1 MTCPL
6 PHRNP
11 AEPDPGYIICRRH
24 LTRLTEHLTAIAVIL
39 DDLDELLVSPPP
51 MDANDARS
59 ARCDPPAPCRL
70 DVLDLTDKRSD
81 TPALYLVAS
90 WCLLVSDERQLS
102 GIPSWPSSQARW
114 LIRHV
119 DWIGHHPA
127 ADDCAREMA
136 DAWRWL
142 TTAAGMHPS
151 PPLFSCPVVHPDA
164 EGECGGPVRA
174 ELTTFG
180 VRCAKCGE
188 RWDGNERLARF
199 GALESA
205 EIVARVTTV

>member
-39 DDLDELLVSPPP
+39 DDLDELLITPPP
-51 MDANDARS
+51 MDANDVRS

-81 TPALYLVAS
+81 TPALHLVSS
-90 WCLLVSDERQLS
+90 WCLLVSEERRLS
-102 GIPSWPSSQARW
+102 GIPSWPPSQARW
-114 LIRHV
+114 LTKHV

-127 ADDCAREMA
+127 ADDCATEIA
-136 DAWRWL
+136 NAWRWL
-142 TTAAGMHPS
+142 SSAAGLK
-151 PPLFSCPVVHPDA
+151 PPPALFRCPVIHPDTD
-164 EGECGGPVRA
+164 EECGGPVRA
-174 ELTTFG
+174 EPWTFG
-180 VRCAKCGE
+180 VKCAKCGE
-188 RWDGNERLARF
+188 RWSGDEQLHRLGLVEA
-199 GALESA
+199 S
-205 EIVARVTTV
+205 

>member
-39 DDLDELLVSPPP
+39 DDLDELLITPPP
-51 MDANDARS
+51 MDANDVRS

-70 DVLDLTDKRSD
+70 DILNLLDPRSD
-81 TPALYLVAS
+81 TPVLPILNDLSDLVAEQRHLS
-90 WCLLVSDERQLS
+90 WRPTHHATWTAIVAAR
-102 GIPSWPSSQARW
+102 QARW

-119 DWIGHHPA
+119 DWLAHHENVVNSVGEITQA
-127 ADDCAREMA
+127 FK
-136 DAWRWL
+136 WL
-142 TTAAGMHPS
+142 NAAAGLK
-151 PPLFSCPVVHPDA
+151 PPPALFRCPVIHPDT
-164 EGECGGPVRA
+164 EEECGGPVRA

-180 VRCAKCGE
+180 VKCAKCGE
-188 RWDGNERLARF
+188 RWSGDEQLHRLGLVEA
-199 GALESA
+199 S
-205 EIVARVTTV
+205 

>member
-39 DDLDELLVSPPP
+39 DDLDELLITPPP

-81 TPALYLVAS
+81 TPALHLVSS
-90 WCLLVSDERQLS
+90 WCLLVSEERRLS

-114 LIRHV
+114 LTKHV

-127 ADDCAREMA
+127 ADDRNLNPILFFTATDSQRKGYPQCRVILHSWTWQSAMA
-136 DAWRWL
+136 VIVL
-142 TTAAGMHPS
+142 
-151 PPLFSCPVVHPDA
+151 
-164 EGECGGPVRA
+164 
-174 ELTTFG
+174 
-180 VRCAKCGE
+180 
-188 RWDGNERLARF
+188 RF
-199 GALESA
+199 YRQL
-205 EIVARVTTV
+205 